1 VVELAKLVAANP
13 PISAAGCMQHAVMT
27 AKDRV
32 SADARRRLQLLV
44 GKYLG

>member
-1 VVELAKLVAANP
+1 ME
-13 PISAAGCMQHAVMT
+13 HAVIT
-27 AKDRV
+27 QPAAV